1 MTMGNEDGSAFFAEE
16 AGNIRDRLER
26 NMSRTLEK
34 SSLPPR
40 AKVAIACRKLA
51 DEGHGR
57 TLAGQ
62 ITLRAQ
68 PRDTFWTTHFGDGF
82 AEATA
87 GNVVRIDSEMSTV
100 EGRGMANPAIRF
112 HLWVYEARPELN
124 CIVHTHPPYSSAL
137 AMTDEPLQ
145 VAHMD
150 AMMFYDDCARLAT
163 WPGVPLANEEGRL
176 ISEAL
181 GRKRAILL
189 AHHGLLTAGESL
201 EEAVY
206 LAVLLEQAAQLQLLA
221 RLAGSIQAVP
231 AAQAQ
236 QAHDFLLKQAFIDAT
251 FNYWA
256 RSTAKKHPD
265 ALA

>member
-1 MTMGNEDGSAFFAEE
+1 MGIEESPNFFAEE
-16 AGNIRDRLER
+16 ARHIGER
-26 NMSRTLEK
+26 VAGEMSRTLEK

-40 AKVAIACRKLA
+40 AKVAVACRKLA
-51 DEGHGR
+51 DEGHAR

-62 ITLRAQ
+62 ITLRAE
-68 PRDTFWTTHFGDGF
+68 PRDTYWTTHFGDGF

-87 GNVVRIDSEMSTV
+87 SSIVRMDSEMRTL
-100 EGRGMANPAIRF
+100 EGRGMANPAVRF
-112 HLWVYEARPELN
+112 HLWVYNARPDLN

-137 AMTDEPLQ
+137 SITGESLR

-150 AMMFYDDCARLAT
+150 TMMFYDDCAWLAT

-189 AHHGLLTAGESL
+189 AHHGLLTTGESL

-206 LAVLLEQAAQLQLLA
+206 LAVLLEQAAQLQLTA
-221 RLAGSIQAVP
+221 RLSGHIQAVAP
-231 AAQAQ
+231 AHAQ
-236 QAHDFLLKQAFIDAT
+236 QAHDFLLKREFIDAT

-256 RSTAKKHPD
+256 RSTIKKHPD
-265 ALA
+265 ALS